1 MRDSPYSLHT
11 PARACGFA
19 GFNIPIF
26 KIIDCKAQTVEFG
39 GLPTRRACHLAGKA
53 VYEAIPPPRKP
64 PPITVWKLLRIPRA
78 ALSPR
83 RKPSPADSW
92 YRAPREEHPMA
103 ATPSIRKADFLW
115 QK

>member
-26 KIIDCKAQTVEFG
+26 KIVDCKAQTVEFG

-64 PPITVWKLLRIPRA
+64 PPITVWKLLRVARPAFLRSEIVTKMILGTVRPAKSIQWPRH
-78 ALSPR
+78 
-83 RKPSPADSW
+83 
-92 YRAPREEHPMA
+92 HPFERQI
-103 ATPSIRKADFLW
+103 SYGK
-115 QK
+115 

>member
-11 PARACGFA
+11 PARAYGFA

-26 KIIDCKAQTVEFG
+26 KIVDCKAQTVEFF

-64 PPITVWKLLRIPRA
+64 SPITVWKLLPMPRP
-78 ALSPR
+78 ALSASKTIPSR
-83 RKPSPADSW
+83 VLVPSPQHTVSN
-92 YRAPREEHPMA
+92 
-103 ATPSIRKADFLW
+103 
-115 QK
+115 